1 MRMQQGIGFWGWSS
15 ILGALALVTLFGL
28 RLFPLYNEKLQV
40 DTAMHSLSN
49 RPDAATMSTRDLR
62 KYFVRNAQ
70 IGGTDR
76 FNSSNIKDYLKVN
89 KTKKGQPKT
98 FTVKYEARVELF
110 DVIYLLIVYDN
121 TLPLGGSSKK

>member
-1 MRMQQGIGFWGWSS
+1 MRKQQGLGFWGWSS
-15 ILGALALVTLFGL
+15 TLGALALVILFGL

-40 DTAMHSLSN
+40 DTAMHSISN

-70 IGGTDR
+70 IGGTNR
-76 FNSSNIKDYLKVN
+76 FDSGNIKNYLKVN
-89 KTKKGQPKT
+89 KAKKGQPKS
-98 FTVKYEARVELF
+98 FTVTYEARSELF
-110 DVIYLLIVYDN
+110 DVIYLLIVYDK